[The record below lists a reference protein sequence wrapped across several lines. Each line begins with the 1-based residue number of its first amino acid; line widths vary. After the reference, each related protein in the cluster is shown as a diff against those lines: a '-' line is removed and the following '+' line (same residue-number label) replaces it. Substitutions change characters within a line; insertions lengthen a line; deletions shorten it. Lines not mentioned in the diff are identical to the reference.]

1 MGGIEV
7 VRMRILFNVAHP
19 AQVHLFRNAL
29 QTLMDHGHECRITA
43 INKEVSL
50 KLLDSFGFDYDAI
63 GRARPTP
70 FGKGLEL
77 LRIDAKLLQI
87 ARSFHPDLL
96 VGGVGNAYVAHVGK
110 LIRKPSIIFDDTE
123 HAAIQHHLTDPFVSA
138 ICTPSCYTKDLG
150 EKQVRYNGYHE
161 LAYLHPN
168 RFTPDPAVLAEL
180 GLTEGDPFII
190 VRFVSWDANHDIGH
204 TGLTLDNKRKMI
216 HEFEKYGRVFITSEK
231 PLVGEF
237 EKYRISVFPE
247 KMHDLLYYATLL
259 YGESATMA
267 SECAVLGTHAIFC
280 DFAGRGYT
288 DEEERD
294 YNLVYNFKLD
304 ESSQEKSI
312 ERAVELLQDPA
323 LKEKGREKQKRLLND
338 KIDVTAFMVWFI
350 ENYPQSVVAMKNSPT
365 KMFT

>member
-180 GLTEGDPFII
+180 GLAEGDPFII
-190 VRFVSWDANHDIGH
+190 VRFVSWDASHDIGH
-204 TGLTLDNKRKMI
+204 TGLTLDNKQKMI

-231 PLVGEF
+231 PLPEEF
-237 EKYRISVFPE
+237 EKYRISVSPE

-294 YNLVYNFKLD
+294 YDLVYNFKLD
-304 ESSQEKSI
+304 ESSQERSI
-312 ERAVELLQDPA
+312 EKAVELLQDPA